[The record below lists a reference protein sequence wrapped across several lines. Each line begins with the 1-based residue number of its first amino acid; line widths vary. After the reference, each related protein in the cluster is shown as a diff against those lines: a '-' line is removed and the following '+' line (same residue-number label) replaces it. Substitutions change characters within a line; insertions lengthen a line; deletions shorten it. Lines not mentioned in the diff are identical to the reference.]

1 MDYKSVWKKK
11 MLSQGTNET
20 ESRLNNSK
28 DMFRRSFKD
37 DPSYRKATLQRLDLT
52 EEEIDIRIKNID
64 KTVNEKKI
72 YVMPDKRIEIGSL
85 ISYEDKTFIVS
96 EFEENLISPM
106 CKVELCG
113 HRINIPNTDIFL
125 PCLIEGESYGVKIFQ
140 SNNDFFSD
148 TDTKVK
154 VTVQDNDFT
163 RRVYQSYRFMIG
175 NSKHGIYKVGDI
187 TVYNKGVIVFICK
200 KDSYLK
206 GLDDLDNNKC
216 FNDKIPNDNPK
227 EPTEYTI
234 LGEDSIKI
242 NYEYVYELNP
252 SNTNAVF
259 SLDEYTIE
267 NNLAQIVNQGEGK
280 VVIKSFVSDE
290 IITLVCD
297 IDGKKITKD
306 IMTTR
311 R

>member
-1 MDYKSVWKKK
+1 MRYYDVWKKK
-11 MLSQGTNET
+11 MGSQGSSAS
-20 ESRLNNSK
+20 ESRVNASK
-28 DMFRRSFKD
+28 ELFIREFKN
-37 DPSYRKATLQRLDLT
+37 DPSYRQAILQKLDLT

-72 YVMPDKRIEIGSL
+72 YVMPDTQIEIGSL
-85 ISYEDKTFIVS
+85 ITYEDKTFIVS

-106 CKVELCG
+106 CKVKLCG
-113 HRINIPNTDIFL
+113 HKINIPNTDIFL

-163 RRVYQSYRFMIG
+163 RRVYQSYRFMTG

-187 TVYNKGVIVFICK
+187 TVYNKGVMVFICK
-200 KDSYLK
+200 KDGYLE
-206 GLDDLDNNKC
+206 GLDDLNNNKC
-216 FNDKIPNDNPK
+216 FNDKIPSDIPK

-242 NYEYVYELNP
+242 NYEYIYELNP

-259 SLDEYTIE
+259 SLDEYTVE
-267 NNLAQIVNQGEGK
+267 NNLAQIVNQSEGK

-306 IMTTR
+306 IGTTR

>member
-1 MDYKSVWKKK
+1 MRYIDVWKKK
-11 MLSQGTNET
+11 VLSQGTNVS
-20 ESRLNNSK
+20 ESRLNTSK
-28 DMFRRSFKD
+28 ELFTREFKN
-37 DPSYRKATLQRLDLT
+37 DPSYRRAILQRLDLT

-64 KTVNEKKI
+64 KTVNEKRI
-72 YVMPDKRIEIGSL
+72 YVKPNTRIEIGSL

-113 HRINIPNTDIFL
+113 HKINIPNTDIFL

-163 RRVYQSYRFMIG
+163 RKVYQSYRFMIG

-200 KDSYLK
+200 KDAYLE

-216 FNDKIPNDNPK
+216 FNDKVPSDNPK
-227 EPTEYTI
+227 EPTEYKI

-242 NYEYVYELNP
+242 NYEYAYELNP

-267 NNLAQIVNQGEGK
+267 NNLAQIVNQSEGK

-306 IMTTR
+306 TMTTR